1 MGFSSASSLMA
12 LMWYGVRGHRV
23 RGHRVT
29 GSWGQGPGVTGLY
42 RAVGSCTGPEGWGRG
57 LGLGGVARVW
67 GGRGC
72 GRLWVWPS
80 GFWAGPEGCGRGF
93 GFGAVFE
100 WWVWPVRGGRG
111 LGTVGVASRL
121 WAGLWILGRP
131 WWMWAWL
138 EQCGRGVRHGWAWP
152 RCYGRGLRGV
162 GGAFWI
168 VGGALDLGGVL
179 VDVGM
184 AWDGS
189 GSGKEHVG
197 VASGLWAWLGR
208 CGRGFWIA
216 GTTWESWACP
226 DGSGR
231 VLCQKWAWPGPEVG
245 VALGGIDV
253 AVAFPAD
260 LLLLHG
266 HL

>member
-29 GSWGQGPGVTGLY
+29 GSWGQGPGVTGLH

-67 GGRGC
+67 GGRGY

-111 LGTVGVASRL
+111 LGTVGGASWVVGGALELKGSAAGMGVASRL
-121 WAGLWILGRP
+121 WAGLWILGCS

-138 EQCGRGVRHGWAWP
+138 EQCGRGVRHRWA
-152 RCYGRGLRGV
+152 
-162 GGAFWI
+162 
-168 VGGALDLGGVL
+168 
-179 VDVGM
+179 
-184 AWDGS
+184 
-189 GSGKEHVG
+189 
-197 VASGLWAWLGR
+197 
-208 CGRGFWIA
+208 
-216 GTTWESWACP
+216 
-226 DGSGR
+226 
-231 VLCQKWAWPGPEVG
+231 
-245 VALGGIDV
+245 
-253 AVAFPAD
+253 
-260 LLLLHG
+260 
-266 HL
+266 